1 MNKILSIICLASF
14 LVSGFSAM
22 PVMAEETP
30 EICSETS
37 SQERASWSLSYHNAG
52 VSNITYLHSLFPNAP
67 ERQAVNCIN
76 SANWVQIYNQTGV
89 DPRVVDSNDGDEIL
103 VYAAHHGSGSFYSGS
118 VGSEFVAEI

>member
-37 SQERASWSLSYHNAG
+37 SQERASWSLS
-52 VSNITYLHSLFPNAP
+52 NIFFYILKRWYL
-67 ERQAVNCIN
+67 
-76 SANWVQIYNQTGV
+76 
-89 DPRVVDSNDGDEIL
+89 
-103 VYAAHHGSGSFYSGS
+103 
-118 VGSEFVAEI
+118 

>member
-52 VSNITYLHSLFPNAP
+52 VSNYNGSVCVSISTQATEKMEVIGVKDLTVQYSYDGNNWYDEWNA
-67 ERQAVNCIN
+67 A
-76 SANWVQIYNQTGV
+76 
-89 DPRVVDSNDGDEIL
+89 
-103 VYAAHHGSGSFYSGS
+103 GSFYSGS